1 MKRWW
6 EAFKEVLGVCRWP
19 VLTPEEADKEE
30 VERKKRFLESIFAK
44 NSNKH

>member
-6 EAFKEVLGVCRWP
+6 LLFKVTIGVNRWP
-19 VLTPEEADKEE
+19 ILTPEEADKEE
-30 VERKKRFLESIFAK
+30 VEKKRRFLESIFAK